1 MYLYIYIYISM
12 HVEYAYGSIRHTH
25 IYIFLYIYNTRMGTS
40 VYILYYKARGSI
52 TAGGGAVYFHRVH
65 YIIMLESTTATLI
78 A

>member
-1 MYLYIYIYISM
+1 M